1 MTADS
6 YIHAVAEHVPPRMGL
21 RDQIAMEVRSHI
33 AERLEHG
40 QPLPEVL
47 RQFGDPMALAESYL
61 AAVPLRSA
69 RFLPRAAAK
78 LIDGFFVAAAVGGS
92 AALLWWVLPPEG
104 RFVVPV
110 LCVLGAI
117 FGFAGYTVV
126 AEHRSGQTIGKRLMG
141 IHVVRES
148 GARISLGQ
156 SLIRQ
161 LPILG
166 SALIIIDVAFA
177 LFTERKQRAFELI
190 TKTRAVMVL
199 LCLPLLAQTTPLFAL
214 ARHASAV

>member
-1 MTADS
+1 MTADAYVLS
-6 YIHAVAEHVPPRMGL
+6 VIDHVPPRMGL

-40 QPLPEVL
+40 QPLPDVL
-47 RQFGDPMALAESYL
+47 KQFGDPMALAESYL

-78 LIDGFFVAAAVGGS
+78 LIDGVVVAVVVGVW
-92 AALLWWVLPPEG
+92 AALFWWVLPPEG
-104 RFVVPV
+104 RFLVPA
-110 LCVLGAI
+110 LCILGAV
-117 FGFAGYTVV
+117 FGFAGYTAL
-126 AEHRSGQTIGKRLMG
+126 AEYHWGQTVGKRLMG
-141 IHVVRES
+141 IQVVRES

-156 SLIRQ
+156 SFIRQ

-166 SALIIIDVAFA
+166 SALIIIDVLFA
-177 LFTERKQRAFELI
+177 VFTEKKQRAFEMI

-199 LCLPLLAQTTPLFAL
+199 LCVAFLSRETPFCL
-214 ARHASAV
+214 

>member
-1 MTADS
+1 MTADA
-6 YIHAVAEHVPPRMGL
+6 YIHTVVDHVPPRMGL

-33 AERLEHG
+33 AERLEQG
-40 QPLPEVL
+40 QPLPDVL

-61 AAVPLRSA
+61 AAVPLRSV

-78 LIDGFFVAAAVGGS
+78 LIDGAVVAALVGGS
-92 AALLWWVLPPEG
+92 AALLWWGLPPG
-104 RFVVPV
+104 NRFLVPV
-110 LCVLGAI
+110 LCVLGAV

-126 AEHRSGQTIGKRLMG
+126 AEHRSGQTVGKRLMG

-177 LFTERKQRAFELI
+177 LFTEKRQRAFELI

-199 LCLPLLAQTTPLFAL
+199 LCMALLARETQRFL
-214 ARHASAV
+214 